1 MKKIFVALFW
11 MVAMGAFGQI
21 FTSVSVSKLVGNQT
35 GDVRLAGI
43 SPQGDYVLTT
53 TGSNKGLT
61 RVFVS
66 SGKSEHLTDAVGAG
80 ITPVISAD
88 GKKIIYRDV
97 RYTEDRL
104 RQTSLR
110 MIDAENSTGKII
122 QEPARGIKS
131 YGFHQNTAFVMKDN
145 GETTQGGTKLL
156 ATETGGKERISVF
169 LEDLQLRLE
178 VDGKKI
184 SLAPNGTDVNYIWP
198 SLSPD
203 GTKILYYVSERGA
216 YVCDLDGTNV
226 RFIAYD
232 CRAPQ
237 WYDDHVIVGMDD
249 DDDGERLISS
259 RIVAYTLDGK
269 SQALTEGASLTMFPF
284 CSAEKGIVACSTG
297 NGEIYLIHLTR

>member
-11 MVAMGAFGQI
+11 MVAMGAYGKI
-21 FTSVSVSKLVGNQT
+21 FTSVSVSKLTESQT

-53 TGSNKGLT
+53 TGSNQGLAK
-61 RVFVS
+61 VFVS
-66 SGKSEHLTDAVGAG
+66 SGKSERLTDAVGAG
-80 ITPVISAD
+80 IAPVVSAD
-88 GKKIIYRDV
+88 GKHIIYRDV

-110 MIDAENSTGKII
+110 MISEDDSVGEII
-122 QEPARGIKS
+122 QKPTRGIKS

-145 GETTQGGTKLL
+145 GETTSGGKQIL
-156 ATETGGKERISVF
+156 ATETGGKECVSVY
-169 LEDLQLRLE
+169 LEDLQLRLD
-178 VDGKKI
+178 VNGKKI
-184 SLAPNGTDVNYIWP
+184 SLSPNGTDVNYIWP

-203 GTKILYYVSERGA
+203 GTKILYYVSEQGA

-237 WYDDHVIVGMDD
+237 WYDDHIIIGMDD
-249 DDDGERLISS
+249 DDDGERLVSS
-259 RIVAYTLDGK
+259 RIVAYTLEGD
-269 SQALTEGASLTMFPF
+269 SQALTDGGSLAMYPF
-284 CSAEKGIVACSTG
+284 CSAKKGIVACSTG